1 MLPRSSESSAE
12 RGPGRS
18 RGMVGSTQ
26 LALLMPLLLTVI
38 FAVIQASIWF
48 AGRST
53 AQQAAMAG
61 AERAAFAS
69 ALADDAERVAHE
81 GQEQQ
86 HRGEH
91 RDLDGIHVGVD
102 RQTQLVQV
110 RVTGQVPG
118 LLPGPWTV
126 VDASAQRVKEA

>member
-1 MLPRSSESSAE
+1 
-12 RGPGRS
+12 
-18 RGMVGSTQ
+18 MVGSTQ

-69 ALADDAERVAHE
+69 ALADDAERVSTELAE
-81 GQEQQ
+81 
-86 HRGEH
+86 RGG
-91 RDLDGIHVGVD
+91 LDGFFAARLERAG
-102 RQTQLVQV
+102 
-110 RVTGQVPG
+110 
-118 LLPGPWTV
+118 
-126 VDASAQRVKEA
+126 

>member
-69 ALADDAERVAHE
+69 ALADDADQAKRHD
-81 GQEQQ
+81 EQH
-86 HRGEH
+86 HREPPET
-91 RDLDGIHVGVD
+91 D
-102 RQTQLVQV
+102 Q
-110 RVTGQVPG
+110 
-118 LLPGPWTV
+118 
-126 VDASAQRVKEA
+126 

>member
-69 ALADDAERVAHE
+69 ALADDAERVSTEIAE
-81 GQEQQ
+81 
-86 HRGEH
+86 RGG
-91 RDLDGIHVGVD
+91 LDGIHVGVD

-110 RVTGQVPG
+110 RVTGRVPG

>member
-1 MLPRSSESSAE
+1 
-12 RGPGRS
+12 
-18 RGMVGSTQ
+18 MVGSTQ

-69 ALADDAERVAHE
+69 ALADDAERVSTEMAE
-81 GQEQQ
+81 
-86 HRGEH
+86 RGG
-91 RDLDGIHVGVD
+91 LDGIHVGVD

-118 LLPGPWTV
+118 LWPGPWTV